1 MYRAAARWLLSNYH
15 RFMSVRTKKFS
26 DERSLFHLRRAAEL
40 GDKWAQNNLGVRL
53 AAGDGVEQDH
63 TEAVQWF
70 RASAMAGFPVGA
82 ANLGWAY
89 QSGRGVVLDLKSAAE
104 WYTRAADGGHAESE
118 YNLALLYLAGQGVPS
133 NRRKAVSLLESASK
147 SGVLVAQQL
156 LVQLEAEPNP
166 TLVSDARKGGA
177 RGSP

>member
-1 MYRAAARWLLSNYH
+1 MYRATARWLLSNYH
-15 RFMSVRTKKFS
+15 RFMSVRTKKVS
-26 DERSLFHLRRAAEL
+26 DEKSLFHLRRAAEL
-40 GDKWAQNNLGVRL
+40 GDMWAQNNLGVRL
-53 AAGDGVEQDH
+53 AAGNGVPQDH

-89 QSGRGVVLDLKSAAE
+89 QSGRGVVQDLESAAE
-104 WYTRAADGGHAESE
+104 WYTRAAHRGHAESQ
-118 YNLALLYLAGQGVPS
+118 YNLALLYLEGQGVPS

-147 SGVLVAQQL
+147 GGVLVAKQL
-156 LVQLEAEPNP
+156 LAHLEAEPNP
-166 TLVSDARKGGA
+166 TVESDARKGRA